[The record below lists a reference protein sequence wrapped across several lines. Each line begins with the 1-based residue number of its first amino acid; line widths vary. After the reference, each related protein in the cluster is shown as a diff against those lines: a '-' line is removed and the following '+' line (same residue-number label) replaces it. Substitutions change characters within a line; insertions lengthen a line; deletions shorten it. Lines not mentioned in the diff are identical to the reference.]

1 MTAIMFGLK
10 KVLVAQLCLTLRDP
24 MDCSPLGS
32 LSMEFFRQESWSAL
46 PFPSSGEIPHPG
58 IEPAPPALQVDSH
71 LGSPS
76 QHSAQ
81 HLVST
86 QAHVKPRVNKLVV
99 HRALVSVKFY
109 WNTFIFI
116 IYLLSMIAFYLQ

>member
-1 MTAIMFGLK
+1 MYVKQST
-10 KVLVAQLCLTLRDP
+10 QLLLFSRSCPTVRRR
-24 MDCSPLGS
+24 MDCTLPVP